1 MDGKPEKT
9 STFNSMVK
17 RLLVDLIS
25 RLLGDNKVLS
35 TFSTTNNSI
44 KKQSATA
51 DGKSIDKS
59 FLKRVFVE
67 IGVFI
72 GH

>member
-1 MDGKPEKT
+1 
-9 STFNSMVK
+9 MVK

-25 RLLGDNKVLS
+25 SLLGDNKVLS

-44 KKQSATA
+44 DTIKKELAKA
-51 DGKSIDKS
+51 DRKSIDKS